1 MKTIGLIGGMSWEST
16 IPYYKIIN
24 EEISKELGGLHSAKI
39 VMYSVDFDELNECLV
54 TENWERITDI
64 LGEAAKKLQ
73 DFGADFILICTNTM
87 HKVAP
92 LIQEKISV
100 PIVHIA
106 DATGDEIIKNGFKKV
121 ALLGTKFTMTQ
132 DFYTTK
138 LREKGLDIM
147 IPEQDEIVTIN
158 DVIFRELCAG
168 KFREESRQKY
178 KDIIKRLQNEGAE
191 AVIFGCTEIGLLL
204 EQKDC
209 DIPVFD
215 TTVIHAKKAA
225 EIALA

>member
-24 EEISKELGGLHSAKI
+24 EEISRSLGGLHSAKI
-39 VMYSVDFDELNECLV
+39 VMYSVDFDELNECLN
-54 TENWERITDI
+54 TENWDKIADI

-73 DFGADFILICTNTM
+73 DFGAEFVLICTNTM

-92 LIQEKISV
+92 IVQERISV

-106 DATGDEIIKNGFKKV
+106 DATGDEIIKRGFKRV

-132 DFYTTK
+132 EFYTRR
-138 LREKGLDIM
+138 LRERGLEVM
-147 IPEQDEIVTIN
+147 IPEQNEITTVN
-158 DVIFRELCAG
+158 DVIFKELCAG
-168 KFREESRQKY
+168 KFREESRQEY
-178 KDIIKRLQNEGAE
+178 RNIIKRLQDEGAE

-204 EQKDC
+204 DQKDC
-209 DIPVFD
+209 EIPVLD

-225 EIALA
+225 EMAQG